1 MGNIRLVV
9 SDLDGCLLDGEGKL
23 PGDFDRTLSLM
34 RVHGV
39 TFAAA
44 SGRAASDTPSAS
56 PPSRKYVTP
65 ASLSAASSD
74 RTASRFTFD
83 PMCTPVLLK

>member
-44 SGRAASDTPSAS
+44 SGRA
-56 PPSRKYVTP
+56 V
-65 ASLSAASSD
+65 
-74 RTASRFTFD
+74 
-83 PMCTPVLLK
+83 